1 MLEASGWVM
10 SNTEFGN
17 DCNNK
22 YDDDN
27 DSCGTNNPPPCL
39 PLPMPL

>member
-22 YDDDN
+22 YDDN